1 MKLHAMRLKPMQD
14 LKQSIYQYAQD
25 NQVQAGFVLTCVGSL
40 QRAALRMANQ
50 DETTILEGKFEI
62 CSLVGTVELG
72 GIHLHIALSDGTGA
86 MIGGHLQDGS
96 LIYTTA
102 EIVLGQAHDLRFS
115 REYCADSG
123 YDELVIRPVDAN

>member
-1 MKLHAMRLKPMQD
+1 MKLHAMRLKPRQD

-25 NQVQAGFVLTCVGSL
+25 HQIQAGFVLTCVGSL
-40 QRAALRMANQ
+40 QRAALRMANRE
-50 DETTILEGKFEI
+50 ETTVLEGKFEI
-62 CSLVGTVELG
+62 CSLVGTVEIG
-72 GIHLHIALSDGTGA
+72 GIHLHVSLSDGTGA

-102 EIVLGQAHDLRFS
+102 EIVLGQLSALRFS

-123 YDELVIRPVDAN
+123 YDELVVRQVDAT

>member
-1 MKLHAMRLKPMQD
+1 
-14 LKQSIYQYAQD
+14 
-25 NQVQAGFVLTCVGSL
+25 VLTCVGSL

-50 DETTILEGKFEI
+50 DETTILEGKLTTILEGKFEI

-102 EIVLGQAHDLRFS
+102 EIVLGQALDLRFS

>member
-1 MKLHAMRLKPMQD
+1 MQLHAMRLKPMQD

-62 CSLVGTVELG
+62 CSLVGTVALG
-72 GIHLHIALSDGTGA
+72 GIHLRIALSDGTGA
-86 MIGGHLQDGS
+86 MIGGHFQDGS

-102 EIVLGQAHDLRFS
+102 EIVLGQAPDLRFS

-123 YDELVIRPVDAN
+123 YDELVIRQVDAP